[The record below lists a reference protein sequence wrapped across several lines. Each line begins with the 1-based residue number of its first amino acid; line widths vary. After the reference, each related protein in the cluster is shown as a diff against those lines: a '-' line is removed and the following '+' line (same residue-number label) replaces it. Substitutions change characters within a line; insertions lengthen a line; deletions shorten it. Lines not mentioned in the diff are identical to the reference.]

1 MAAIYVNASGNM
13 SCLLIYY
20 FTLTVGSI
28 TDSSLLEIH
37 PGPYF
42 LDVDT
47 GSDLTWIQCDASCT
61 NCANVRNKSIST
73 HQYIIRLTIL
83 SKFIALLLIEFCTAI
98 AGTSSFI

>member
-61 NCANVRNKSIST
+61 NCAKVRKKFISA